1 MGKGGIL
8 VLLLILGAEV
18 ALPGEGAK
26 GETPP
31 KPPPLTAEQR
41 EILRNR
47 AILENLELLEN
58 LDKCR
63 LLDLFLEDPA
73 APAAQTGKD
82 EGKKK

>member
-1 MGKGGIL
+1 MGKSGL
-8 VLLLILGAEV
+8 WVLLLVLGAEV
-18 ALPGEGAK
+18 ALAGEGENP
-26 GETPP
+26 G

-47 AILENLELLEN
+47 AILEDLELLEN

-63 LLDLFLEDPA
+63 LLDLFLEDPET
-73 APAAQTGKD
+73 PAAQTGKD